1 MGYLSELDI
10 TIIAICVAG
19 LLICWIG
26 NYISEKC
33 FRFKYK
39 DQKVGVRTKWWRR

>member
-1 MGYLSELDI
+1 MGYLSEFDI
-10 TIIAICVAG
+10 TILVICGVFM
-19 LLICWIG
+19 LILGIG
-26 NYISEKC
+26 NLISEKC